1 MNYHM
6 DRVSIRIVRDPPLIS
21 EEPITGPES
30 AAEIISEFLCDFD
43 REVVVIVNLRNDG
56 KPINMNVMSMGTIN
70 ASIMVPREALKA
82 SILSNASNVLLA
94 HNHPSGNLVP
104 SQDDIKVTDMMIRAY
119 DLLGMS
125 VLDHIIVG
133 PDRKFFSMR
142 EQEKFG
148 PGTIEY
154 ASVLEKQDAFYRKKK
169 VFGRFGISL
178 AKENLLH
185 CRLSGTAANRK
196 IYSLQ
201 GVRPTYCRCVY
212 RD

>member
-1 MNYHM
+1 MKYQM
-6 DRVSIRIVRDPPLIS
+6 DQVSIRMVRDPPLIS
-21 EEPITGPES
+21 EKPITGPES
-30 AAEIISEFLCDFD
+30 AVEIISEFLCDFD

-133 PDRKFFSMR
+133 PDKQFFSMR
-142 EQEKFG
+142 EREKFG
-148 PGTIEY
+148 PGTIQY
-154 ASVLEKQDAFYRKKK
+154 ASVLEKLEFKKPK
-169 VFGRFGISL
+169 T
-178 AKENLLH
+178 KEKE
-185 CRLSGTAANRK
+185 R
-196 IYSLQ
+196 
-201 GVRPTYCRCVY
+201 
-212 RD
+212 

>member
-1 MNYHM
+1 MKYQM
-6 DRVSIRIVRDPPLIS
+6 DQVSIRMVRDPPLIS
-21 EEPITGPES
+21 EKPITGPES
-30 AAEIISEFLCDFD
+30 AVEIISEFLCDFD

-133 PDRKFFSMR
+133 PDKQFFSMR
-142 EQEKFG
+142 EREKFG
-148 PGTIEY
+148 PGTIQY
-154 ASVLEKQDAFYRKKK
+154 ASVMEKLEFKKPK
-169 VFGRFGISL
+169 T
-178 AKENLLH
+178 KEKE
-185 CRLSGTAANRK
+185 R
-196 IYSLQ
+196 
-201 GVRPTYCRCVY
+201 
-212 RD
+212 

>member
-1 MNYHM
+1 M
-6 DRVSIRIVRDPPLIS
+6 DQVSIRMVRDPPLIS
-21 EEPITGPES
+21 EKPITGPES
-30 AAEIISEFLCDFD
+30 AVEIISEFLCDFD

-133 PDRKFFSMR
+133 PDKQFFSMR
-142 EQEKFG
+142 EREKFG
-148 PGTIEY
+148 PGTIQY
-154 ASVLEKQDAFYRKKK
+154 ASVMEKLEFKKPK
-169 VFGRFGISL
+169 T
-178 AKENLLH
+178 KEKE
-185 CRLSGTAANRK
+185 R
-196 IYSLQ
+196 
-201 GVRPTYCRCVY
+201 
-212 RD
+212 

>member
-1 MNYHM
+1 MKYQM
-6 DRVSIRIVRDPPLIS
+6 DQVSIRMVRDPPLIS
-21 EEPITGPES
+21 EKPITGPES
-30 AAEIISEFLCDFD
+30 AVEIISEFLCDFD

-133 PDRKFFSMR
+133 PDKKFFSMR
-142 EQEKFG
+142 EREKFG
-148 PGTIEY
+148 PGTIQY
-154 ASVLEKQDAFYRKKK
+154 ASVLEKLEFKKPK
-169 VFGRFGISL
+169 T
-178 AKENLLH
+178 KEKE
-185 CRLSGTAANRK
+185 R
-196 IYSLQ
+196 
-201 GVRPTYCRCVY
+201 
-212 RD
+212 

>member
-1 MNYHM
+1 M
-6 DRVSIRIVRDPPLIS
+6 DQVSIRMVRDPPLIS
-21 EEPITGPES
+21 EKPITGPES
-30 AAEIISEFLCDFD
+30 AVEIISEFLCDFD

-133 PDRKFFSMR
+133 PDKQFFSMR
-142 EQEKFG
+142 EREKFG
-148 PGTIEY
+148 PGTIQY
-154 ASVLEKQDAFYRKKK
+154 ASVLEKLEFKKPK
-169 VFGRFGISL
+169 T
-178 AKENLLH
+178 KEKE
-185 CRLSGTAANRK
+185 R
-196 IYSLQ
+196 
-201 GVRPTYCRCVY
+201 
-212 RD
+212 

>member
-1 MNYHM
+1 MKYQM
-6 DRVSIRIVRDPPLIS
+6 DQVSIRMVRDPPLIS
-21 EEPITGPES
+21 EKPITGPES
-30 AAEIISEFLCDFD
+30 AVEIISEFLCDFD

-154 ASVLEKQDAFYRKKK
+154 ASALEKLEFKKPK
-169 VFGRFGISL
+169 T
-178 AKENLLH
+178 KEKA
-185 CRLSGTAANRK
+185 R
-196 IYSLQ
+196 
-201 GVRPTYCRCVY
+201 
-212 RD
+212 